1 VPPVLTINAGS
12 SSLKAGLF
20 DGETRLASTEVERI
34 GADDVP
40 DHAAALD
47 RVLAE
52 LSAGGRSFEAVSHR
66 VVHGGARFSTPQ
78 RVDRTLLD
86 ELRRLIPIDP
96 NHLPQALSL
105 IDRISQRYPDLPQ
118 VACFD
123 TAFHRTLPRVA
134 QMYALPP
141 RFWDAGVRRYG
152 FHGLSCEF
160 ILDSVRT
167 TDPVAANGRLIVA
180 HLGNG
185 ASMTAIRE
193 GQSVETTMGFSPAG
207 GLVMGTRLGDVDP
220 SVLLFALQQE
230 RVDAEALSR
239 LVNAESGLQGV
250 SQNGHDM
257 RDLLAREASDP
268 RSADAVSLFCYTARK
283 HLGGLIAALGGL
295 DMLIF
300 TGGIGEHAAPVRER
314 ICAGLEA
321 LGVTPEK
328 IRVMKTDEDR
338 MLARHGAR
346 VLRDQVL
353 QAKGDDHV

>member
-1 VPPVLTINAGS
+1 VLTINAGS

-20 DGETRLASTEVERI
+20 DGDTRLASAEVERI
-34 GADDVP
+34 GSGEVP
-40 DHAAALD
+40 DHVAALD

-52 LSAGGRSFEAVSHR
+52 LGAGGRSFDAVSHR
-66 VVHGGARFSTPQ
+66 LVHGGARFSAPQ
-78 RVDRTLLD
+78 LIDRALRD

-105 IDRISQRYPDLPQ
+105 IDRISQRYPHLPQ

-160 ILDSVRT
+160 ILDSLRAI
-167 TDPVAANGRLIVA
+167 DPAAAAGRLIVA

-193 GQSVETTMGFSPAG
+193 GRSVETTMGFSPAG

-230 RVDAEALSR
+230 RLDGEALSR
-239 LVNAESGLQGV
+239 LVNAEAGLQGV
-250 SQNGHDM
+250 SQSGHDM
-257 RDLLAREASDP
+257 RDLLAREGTDP
-268 RSADAVSLFCYTARK
+268 RAADAVSLFCYIARK
-283 HLGGLIAALGGL
+283 HLGALVAVLGGL
-295 DMLIF
+295 DLLIF
-300 TGGIGEHAAPVRER
+300 TGGIGEHAATVRER
-314 ICAGLEA
+314 ICAGLESIGISPA
-321 LGVTPEK
+321 KV
-328 IRVMKTDEDR
+328 RVMKTDEDR
-338 MLARHGAR
+338 MLARHAAR

>member
-1 VPPVLTINAGS
+1 MLTINAGS

-20 DGETRLASTEVERI
+20 DGDTRVASAEVERI
-34 GADDVP
+34 GSGEVP
-40 DHAAALD
+40 DHVAALD

-52 LSAGGRSFEAVSHR
+52 LTSSGRSFDAVSHR
-66 VVHGGARFSTPQ
+66 VVHGGARFSAPPLGG
-78 RVDRTLLD
+78 RALLD
-86 ELRRLIPIDP
+86 ELRRLVSIDP

-105 IDRISQRYPDLPQ
+105 IDRLGQRYPDIPQ

-123 TAFHRTLPRVA
+123 TAFHRTMPRVA

-160 ILDSVRT
+160 ILDSLRA
-167 TDPVAANGRLIVA
+167 TDPAAASGRLIIA

-185 ASMTAIRE
+185 ASLTAIRE
-193 GQSVETTMGFSPAG
+193 GRSVETTMGFSPAG
-207 GLVMGTRLGDVDP
+207 GIVMGTRLGDVDP
-220 SVLLFALQQE
+220 GVLLFALQQE
-230 RVDAEALSR
+230 RLDGDALSR
-239 LVNAESGLQGV
+239 LVNTDSGLQGV
-250 SQNGHDM
+250 SQSGHDM
-257 RDLLAREASDP
+257 RDLLAREGTDP
-268 RSADAVSLFCYTARK
+268 RAADAVSLFCYTARK
-283 HLGGLIAALGGL
+283 HLGALVATLGGL
-295 DMLIF
+295 DLLVF

-321 LGVTPEK
+321 LGISSAK

-346 VLRDQVL
+346 VLRDHVL
-353 QAKGDDHV
+353 HAKGDDHV

>member
-1 VPPVLTINAGS
+1 MLTINAGS

-20 DGETRLASTEVERI
+20 DGDTRVASAEVERI
-34 GADDVP
+34 GSGEVP

-47 RVLAE
+47 RALAE
-52 LSAGGRSFEAVSHR
+52 LSSNGRTFDAVSHR
-66 VVHGGARFSTPQ
+66 VVHGGARFSAPQ
-78 RVDRTLLD
+78 LIDRPLLD

-105 IDRISQRYPDLPQ
+105 IDRISRRYPELPQ

-160 ILDSVRT
+160 ILDSLRAI
-167 TDPVAANGRLIVA
+167 DPAAAAGRVIVA

-185 ASMTAIRE
+185 ASMTAIHA
-193 GQSVETTMGFSPAG
+193 GQSIDTTMGFSPAG

-230 RVDAEALSR
+230 RLDGEALSR
-239 LVNAESGLQGV
+239 LVNADAGLQGV
-250 SQNGHDM
+250 SQTGHDM
-257 RDLLAREASDP
+257 RDLLAREGTDP
-268 RSADAVSLFCYTARK
+268 RAADAVALFCYTARK
-283 HLGGLIAALGGL
+283 HLGALIATLGGL
-295 DMLIF
+295 DLLIF

-321 LGVTPEK
+321 LGITPAK
-328 IRVMKTDEDR
+328 VRVMKTDEDR
-338 MLARHGAR
+338 MLARHAAR
-346 VLRDQVL
+346 VLRDRVL